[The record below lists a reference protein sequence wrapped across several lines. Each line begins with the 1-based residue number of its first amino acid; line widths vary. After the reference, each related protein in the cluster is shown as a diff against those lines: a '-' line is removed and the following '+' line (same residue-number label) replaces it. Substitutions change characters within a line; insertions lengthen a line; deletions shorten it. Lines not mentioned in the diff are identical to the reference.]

1 MTDKTKGD
9 HIDKKWKC
17 NEYYKK
23 TAIICGVHSLQEV
36 LPLISRRTRNF
47 MILEQ
52 KEHDLE
58 QIFIY
63 NCRTP

>member
-1 MTDKTKGD
+1 MN
-9 HIDKKWKC
+9 III
-17 NEYYKK
+17 KK
-23 TAIICGVHSLQEV
+23 TAIICGIHSLQEV

-47 MILEQ
+47 MILDQ

-63 NCRTP
+63 ICRTPSFIIM